1 MAFGISQSVRSRA
14 VQVCTPSLFHQAT
27 RSSRVKDVCAQIE
40 DALERKRRGEISQE
54 DYDTMKTRLK
64 SQLPILTPH
73 ATFRNGRRLN
83 ADAIPSGLSIYDKDH
98 IPDPR
103 GYWEEKRKELR
114 VKNPTVLERIL
125 LVHVT
130 PSLEGLRLV
139 FIIPDGMDL
148 ARAQRWMSEQLED
161 AEYDVCVK
169 DLARPSFIVP
179 EDYILYINEAE
190 LFKDRANLPQ
200 ISQMNTDSFSG
211 KMSHT
216 DLTDGSSQAKNAPSQ
231 VNTKHYTLNINKN
244 DNRLSGDG
252 GNPALPAGTAI
263 QPAQPGDS
271 HDSDAHHLSDTGEHQ
286 SNSKEVKSEE
296 RRVVGSEERRVKSEE
311 SNGSAAM
318 SEQAEQSTAGQ
329 AEQTEQ
335 STAGQAEQAIKEDLN
350 QGGLHRTNDRNFRAS
365 ESNDK
370 LAYLLP
376 SAAENHLDNSVA
388 SEKTGEG
395 FDAPPT
401 LERSGTEHRG
411 GAVTSPS
418 LLRSEG
424 DWGSEVE
431 PSLAKEGRGGLK
443 TSSEQGE
450 ESEERREKLEETSSK
465 DSTTQQAVEGVRG
478 EAFPSEYDGIPYD
491 DLVSKLVELLGGE
504 PQHGSRNSFIFTL
517 SCYLRYLC
525 DDNRDWIKAVIPTFG
540 EEKSRAF
547 ATVDSACNRKQ
558 ANRMPSIVRKAV
570 SLCQDEQARGR
581 AANYDTDDFGDI
593 ANPDS
598 YFYRI
603 HEMPQKLP
611 KLIKLLISKT
621 PKIYQPAVAQAV
633 FPPLGAHLCDTRFRY
648 IDNVEHE
655 ATLMNIL
662 CAPTGSGKESITQPI
677 NHIMADI
684 RLRDA
689 EQRARERAWKDE
701 CNSKGANKD
710 RRDRP
715 EGLVIQEVNID
726 MTNPAFVLR
735 MKEAE
740 NHFLY
745 AKVNELNLFDAL
757 KGKTNQHF
765 RIMELAFDLGNYGQ
779 DRVGVQ
785 SVTETVKVRFNWN
798 ACCTPKK
805 CRDYFRRVVTDGPIS
820 RISFAT
826 IERRPC
832 GSAMPIYGTY
842 DAAFDEEL
850 KPYIDN
856 LLKARGLVDC
866 PQALRLAKKLVEEN
880 AEFARLSQNYVFENL
895 SFRANVIAYLKACV
909 LYVANGMKWEKA
921 IEDFIRW
928 SERYDLWCKLKLFGQ
943 MIYDADGE
951 QEKVSRTAPNG
962 PKNLLTL
969 LPEEFTMEDYM
980 KVRRA
985 EGFDNDDLK
994 RIKGALKQWVFRG
1007 YVVKIESA
1015 EDGAEDGKSCDG
1027 YSYSSIFRKLNF
1039 LKH

>member
-1 MAFGISQSVRSRA
+1 MAFGISQSVRSRE
-14 VQVCTPSLFHQAT
+14 VQVCTPELFHQAT
-27 RSSRVKDVCAQIE
+27 KSSRVKDVCAQIE
-40 DALERKRRGEISQE
+40 DALERKRRGEIGQE

-98 IPDPR
+98 IADPT
-103 GYWEEKRKELR
+103 GWWKAKSEELR
-114 VKNPTVLERIL
+114 VKNPQVLARIL

-139 FIIPDGMDL
+139 FVMPEGMNL
-148 ARAQRWMSEQLED
+148 AEAQKWMSQQLGDE
-161 AEYDVCVK
+161 EYDVCVK

-179 EDYILYINEAE
+179 EEYILFIDEAR
-190 LFKDRANLPQ
+190 LFAPLR
-200 ISQMNTDSFSG
+200 SSSG
-211 KMSHT
+211 M
-216 DLTDGSSQAKNAPSQ
+216 DERGSNGDAASQA
-231 VNTKHYTLNINKN
+231 NTSVNINPNPKLN
-244 DNRLSGDG
+244 KHESEHDPKPQVATNQEHRPESDNSSA
-252 GNPALPAGTAI
+252 ALPAG
-263 QPAQPGDS
+263 PAVEYAQS
-271 HDSDAHHLSDTGEHQ
+271 ANHDRADDHHLG
-286 SNSKEVKSEE
+286 
-296 RRVVGSEERRVKSEE
+296 
-311 SNGSAAM
+311 
-318 SEQAEQSTAGQ
+318 
-329 AEQTEQ
+329 
-335 STAGQAEQAIKEDLN
+335 
-350 QGGLHRTNDRNFRAS
+350 
-365 ESNDK
+365 
-370 LAYLLP
+370 
-376 SAAENHLDNSVA
+376 NHGVDQDH
-388 SEKTGEG
+388 G
-395 FDAPPT
+395 
-401 LERSGTEHRG
+401 
-411 GAVTSPS
+411 
-418 LLRSEG
+418 
-424 DWGSEVE
+424 
-431 PSLAKEGRGGLK
+431 
-443 TSSEQGE
+443 GE
-450 ESEERREKLEETSSK
+450 EK
-465 DSTTQQAVEGVRG
+465 QQDFAQ
-478 EAFPSEYDGIPYD
+478 EYDGIPYEAIT
-491 DLVSKLVELLGGE
+491 SKLVELLGGE

-525 DDNRDWIKAVIPTFG
+525 DDNATWIKQVIPTFG
-540 EEKSRAF
+540 EEKKRAF
-547 ATVDSACNRKQ
+547 TTVDSACQRKQ
-558 ANRMPSIVRKAV
+558 SHRMPMIVRKAI
-570 SLCQDEQARGR
+570 SLCQQEQARGK
-581 AANYDTDDFGDI
+581 AEDYDADEFGDI
-593 ANPDS
+593 LNPDS

-611 KLIKLLISKT
+611 RLIRLLVSKT
-621 PKIYQPAVAQAV
+621 LAIYQPAVSQAV
-633 FPPLGAHLCDTRFRY
+633 FPALASHLCDTRFRY

-677 NHIMADI
+677 NRIMADI
-684 RLRDA
+684 RARDA
-689 EQRARERAWKDE
+689 QQRERERAWKDE
-701 CNSKGANKD
+701 CNRKGSNKD
-710 RRDRP
+710 KRERP

-740 NHFLY
+740 RHFLY

-805 CRDYFRRVVTDGPIS
+805 CRDYFRRVVTDGPVS

-832 GSAMPIYGTY
+832 GSEIPVYGSY
-842 DAAFDEEL
+842 DASFDEEL

-866 PQALRLAKKLVEEN
+866 PQALKLARKLMEEN

-909 LYVANGMKWEKA
+909 LYVANGMKWEKS
-921 IEDFIRW
+921 IEDFVRW

-951 QEKVSRTAPNG
+951 QDKVSRTAPNG
-962 PKNLLTL
+962 PKNLLSL
-969 LPEEFTMEDYM
+969 LPDEFTIDDYV

-985 EGFDNDDLK
+985 QGFDNDNAR
-994 RIKGALKQWVFRG
+994 RIRDAIHQWVHRG
-1007 YVVKIESA
+1007 YVAKVE
-1015 EDGAEDGKSCDG
+1015 GADTDTDSP
-1027 YSYSSIFRKLNF
+1027 IFRKVKF
-1039 LKH
+1039 LKG

>member
-1 MAFGISQSVRSRA
+1 MAFGISQSVRSRE
-14 VQVCTPSLFHQAT
+14 VQVCTPELFHQAT
-27 RSSRVKDVCAQIE
+27 KSSRVKDVCAQIE
-40 DALERKRRGEISQE
+40 DALERKRRGEIGQE

-98 IPDPR
+98 IADPR
-103 GYWEEKRKELR
+103 GWWKAKSEELR
-114 VKNPTVLERIL
+114 VKNPQVLARIL

-139 FIIPDGMDL
+139 FVMPEGMNL
-148 ARAQRWMSEQLED
+148 AEAQKWMSQQLGDE
-161 AEYDVCVK
+161 EYDVCVK

-179 EDYILYINEAE
+179 EEYILFIDEAR
-190 LFKDRANLPQ
+190 LFAPLR
-200 ISQMNTDSFSG
+200 SSSG
-211 KMSHT
+211 M
-216 DLTDGSSQAKNAPSQ
+216 DERGSNGDAASQA
-231 VNTKHYTLNINKN
+231 NTSVNINPNPKLN
-244 DNRLSGDG
+244 EHESEHDPKPQVATNQEHRPESDNS
-252 GNPALPAGTAI
+252 PAALPAGTAAEY
-263 QPAQPGDS
+263 AQS
-271 HDSDAHHLSDTGEHQ
+271 ANHDCADDHHIG
-286 SNSKEVKSEE
+286 
-296 RRVVGSEERRVKSEE
+296 
-311 SNGSAAM
+311 
-318 SEQAEQSTAGQ
+318 
-329 AEQTEQ
+329 
-335 STAGQAEQAIKEDLN
+335 
-350 QGGLHRTNDRNFRAS
+350 
-365 ESNDK
+365 
-370 LAYLLP
+370 
-376 SAAENHLDNSVA
+376 NHGVDQDH
-388 SEKTGEG
+388 G
-395 FDAPPT
+395 
-401 LERSGTEHRG
+401 
-411 GAVTSPS
+411 
-418 LLRSEG
+418 
-424 DWGSEVE
+424 
-431 PSLAKEGRGGLK
+431 
-443 TSSEQGE
+443 GE
-450 ESEERREKLEETSSK
+450 EKRQ
-465 DSTTQQAVEGVRG
+465 DFAQ
-478 EAFPSEYDGIPYD
+478 EYDGIPYEAIT
-491 DLVSKLVELLGGE
+491 SKLVELLGGE

-525 DDNRDWIKAVIPTFG
+525 DDNAAWIKQVIPTFG
-540 EEKSRAF
+540 EEKKRAF
-547 ATVDSACNRKQ
+547 TTVDSACQRKQ
-558 ANRMPSIVRKAV
+558 SHRMPMIVRKAI
-570 SLCQDEQARGR
+570 SLCQQEQARGK
-581 AANYDTDDFGDI
+581 AADYDADEFGDI
-593 ANPDS
+593 LNPDS

-611 KLIKLLISKT
+611 RLIRLLVSKT
-621 PKIYQPAVAQAV
+621 PAIYQPAVSQAV
-633 FPPLGAHLCDTRFRY
+633 FPALASHLCDTRFRY
-648 IDNVEHE
+648 VDNVEHE

-677 NHIMADI
+677 NRIMADI
-684 RLRDA
+684 RARDA
-689 EQRARERAWKDE
+689 EQRERERAWKDE
-701 CNSKGANKD
+701 CNRKGSNKD
-710 RRDRP
+710 KRERP

-740 NHFLY
+740 RHFLY

-805 CRDYFRRVVTDGPIS
+805 CRDYFRRVVTDGPVS

-832 GSAMPIYGTY
+832 GSEIPVYGSY

-866 PQALRLAKKLVEEN
+866 PQALRLARKLMEEN

-909 LYVANGMKWEKA
+909 LYVANGMKWEKS
-921 IEDFIRW
+921 IEDFVRW

-951 QEKVSRTAPNG
+951 QDKVSRTAPNG
-962 PKNLLTL
+962 PKNLLSL
-969 LPEEFTMEDYM
+969 LPDEFTMDDYV

-985 EGFDNDDLK
+985 QGFDNDNAR
-994 RIKGALKQWVFRG
+994 RIRDAIHQWVHRG
-1007 YVVKIESA
+1007 YVAKVE
-1015 EDGAEDGKSCDG
+1015 GADTDTDSP
-1027 YSYSSIFRKLNF
+1027 IFRKVKF
-1039 LKH
+1039 LKG

>member
-1 MAFGISQSVRSRA
+1 MAFGISQSVRSRE
-14 VQVCTPSLFHQAT
+14 VQVCTPELFHQAAG
-27 RSSRVKDVCAQIE
+27 SSRVKDVCAQIE
-40 DALERKRRGEISQE
+40 DALERKRRGEIGQE

-98 IPDPR
+98 IPNPK
-103 GYWEEKRKELR
+103 GYWEVKSEELR
-114 VKNPTVLERIL
+114 VKNPSALERIL

-139 FIIPDGMDL
+139 FTIPDGMDL
-148 ARAQRWMSEQLED
+148 AQAQKWMSQQLGDE
-161 AEYDVCVK
+161 EYDVCVK

-179 EDYILYINEAE
+179 EDYILFINESE
-190 LFKDRANLPQ
+190 LF
-200 ISQMNTDSFSG
+200 G
-211 KMSHT
+211 
-216 DLTDGSSQAKNAPSQ
+216 
-231 VNTKHYTLNINKN
+231 
-244 DNRLSGDG
+244 
-252 GNPALPAGTAI
+252 
-263 QPAQPGDS
+263 
-271 HDSDAHHLSDTGEHQ
+271 
-286 SNSKEVKSEE
+286 VKSEE
-296 RRVVGSEERRVKSEE
+296 RRVKNSNVSAPQLNNQHLIDNNQNNKGNDETNRLSGNGGNPAVSPGSPAEHAQPADTNHSDDNHIGD
-311 SNGSAAM
+311 NG
-318 SEQAEQSTAGQ
+318 G
-329 AEQTEQ
+329 
-335 STAGQAEQAIKEDLN
+335 N
-350 QGGLHRTNDRNFRAS
+350 QGNGGMETEKNF
-365 ESNDK
+365 
-370 LAYLLP
+370 P
-376 SAAENHLDNSVA
+376 M
-388 SEKTGEG
+388 
-395 FDAPPT
+395 
-401 LERSGTEHRG
+401 
-411 GAVTSPS
+411 
-418 LLRSEG
+418 
-424 DWGSEVE
+424 
-431 PSLAKEGRGGLK
+431 
-443 TSSEQGE
+443 
-450 ESEERREKLEETSSK
+450 
-465 DSTTQQAVEGVRG
+465 
-478 EAFPSEYDGIPYD
+478 EYDGIPYSSIT
-491 DLVSKLVELLGGE
+491 SKLVELLGGE

-525 DDNRDWIKAVIPTFG
+525 DDNRDWIKAILPTFG
-540 EEKSRAF
+540 EEQKRAF
-547 ATVDSACNRKQ
+547 TTVDSACQRKQ
-558 ANRMPSIVRKAV
+558 SHRMPMIVRKAIT
-570 SLCQDEQARGR
+570 LCQEERARGR
-581 AANYDTDDFGDI
+581 ASDYDADEFGDI
-593 ANPDS
+593 LNPDS

-611 KLIKLLISKT
+611 RLIRLLVSKT
-621 PKIYQPAVAQAV
+621 PAIYQPAVSQAV
-633 FPPLGAHLCDTRFRY
+633 FPALASHLCDTRFRY
-648 IDNVEHE
+648 VDNVEHE

-677 NHIMADI
+677 NRIMADI
-684 RLRDA
+684 RARDA
-689 EQRARERAWKDE
+689 EQRERERAWKDE
-701 CNSKGANKD
+701 CNRKGSNKD
-710 RRDRP
+710 KRERP

-740 NHFLY
+740 RHFLY

-805 CRDYFRRVVTDGPIS
+805 CRDYFRRVVTDGPVS

-832 GSAMPIYGTY
+832 GSEIPVYGTY

-866 PQALRLAKKLVEEN
+866 PQALRLARKLMEEN

-909 LYVANGMKWEKA
+909 LYVANGMKWEKS
-921 IEDFIRW
+921 IEDFVRW

-951 QEKVSRTAPNG
+951 QDKVSRTAPNG
-962 PKNLLTL
+962 PKNLLSL
-969 LPEEFTMEDYM
+969 LPDEFTIDDYV

-985 EGFDNDDLK
+985 QGFDNDNAR
-994 RIKGALKQWVFRG
+994 RIRDAIHQWVHRG
-1007 YVVKIESA
+1007 YVAKVE
-1015 EDGAEDGKSCDG
+1015 GADTDTDSP
-1027 YSYSSIFRKLNF
+1027 IFRKVKF
-1039 LKH
+1039 LKG

>member
-1 MAFGISQSVRSRA
+1 MTFGISQSVRSRE
-14 VQVCTPSLFHQAT
+14 VQVCTPELFHQAT
-27 RSSRVKDVCAQIE
+27 KSSRVKDVCAQIE
-40 DALERKRRGEISQE
+40 DALERKRRGEIGKE

-98 IPDPR
+98 IADPT
-103 GYWEEKRKELR
+103 GWWKAKSEELR
-114 VKNPTVLERIL
+114 VKNPQVLARIL

-139 FIIPDGMDL
+139 FVMPEGMNL
-148 ARAQRWMSEQLED
+148 AEAQKWMSQQLGDE
-161 AEYDVCVK
+161 EYDVCVK

-179 EDYILYINEAE
+179 EDYILFIDEARLFAEVETPSDADDAAPHANTHENTNHNTNENPNE
-190 LFKDRANLPQ
+190 NENKTEKEHRPESDN
-200 ISQMNTDSFSG
+200 
-211 KMSHT
+211 
-216 DLTDGSSQAKNAPSQ
+216 SSA
-231 VNTKHYTLNINKN
+231 V
-244 DNRLSGDG
+244 
-252 GNPALPAGTAI
+252 LPAG
-263 QPAQPGDS
+263 PAVEHAQS
-271 HDSDAHHLSDTGEHQ
+271 ANHDRADDHHIG
-286 SNSKEVKSEE
+286 
-296 RRVVGSEERRVKSEE
+296 
-311 SNGSAAM
+311 
-318 SEQAEQSTAGQ
+318 
-329 AEQTEQ
+329 
-335 STAGQAEQAIKEDLN
+335 
-350 QGGLHRTNDRNFRAS
+350 
-365 ESNDK
+365 
-370 LAYLLP
+370 
-376 SAAENHLDNSVA
+376 NHGVDQDH
-388 SEKTGEG
+388 G
-395 FDAPPT
+395 
-401 LERSGTEHRG
+401 
-411 GAVTSPS
+411 
-418 LLRSEG
+418 
-424 DWGSEVE
+424 
-431 PSLAKEGRGGLK
+431 
-443 TSSEQGE
+443 GE
-450 ESEERREKLEETSSK
+450 ESRQ
-465 DSTTQQAVEGVRG
+465 DFAQ
-478 EAFPSEYDGIPYD
+478 EYDGIPYEAIT
-491 DLVSKLVELLGGE
+491 SKLVELLGGE

-525 DDNRDWIKAVIPTFG
+525 DDNATWIKQVIPTFG
-540 EEKSRAF
+540 EEKKRAF
-547 ATVDSACNRKQ
+547 TTVDSACQRKQ
-558 ANRMPSIVRKAV
+558 SHRMPMIVRKAI
-570 SLCQDEQARGR
+570 SLCQEERARGK
-581 AANYDTDDFGDI
+581 AADYDADEFGDI
-593 ANPDS
+593 LNPDS

-611 KLIKLLISKT
+611 RLIRLLVSKT
-621 PKIYQPAVAQAV
+621 PAIYQPAVSQAV
-633 FPPLGAHLCDTRFRY
+633 FPALASHLCDTRFRY

-677 NHIMADI
+677 NRIMADI
-684 RLRDA
+684 RARDA
-689 EQRARERAWKDE
+689 EQRERERAWKDE
-701 CNSKGANKD
+701 CNRKGSNKD
-710 RRDRP
+710 KRERP

-740 NHFLY
+740 RHFLY

-805 CRDYFRRVVTDGPIS
+805 CRDYFRRVVTDGPVS

-832 GSAMPIYGTY
+832 GSEIPVYGSY
-842 DAAFDEEL
+842 DVAFDEEL

-866 PQALRLAKKLVEEN
+866 PQALRLARKLVEEN

-909 LYVANGMKWEKA
+909 LYVANGMKWEKS
-921 IEDFIRW
+921 IEDFVRW

-951 QEKVSRTAPNG
+951 QDKVNRTAPNG
-962 PKNLLTL
+962 PKNLLSL
-969 LPEEFTMEDYM
+969 LPDEFTMDDYV

-985 EGFDNDDLK
+985 QGFDNDNAK
-994 RIKGALKQWVFRG
+994 RIKDAIHQWVHRG
-1007 YVVKIESA
+1007 YVAKVE
-1015 EDGAEDGKSCDG
+1015 GADTDTDSP
-1027 YSYSSIFRKLNF
+1027 IFRKV
-1039 LKH
+1039 KG

>member
-1 MAFGISQSVRSRA
+1 MAFGISQSVRSRE
-14 VQVCTPSLFHQAT
+14 VQVCTLELFHQAT
-27 RSSRVKDVCAQIE
+27 KSSRVKDVCAQIE
-40 DALERKRRGEISQE
+40 DALERKRRGEIGQE

-98 IPDPR
+98 IADPT
-103 GYWEEKRKELR
+103 GWWKAKSEELR
-114 VKNPTVLERIL
+114 MKNLSALQRIL

-139 FIIPDGMDL
+139 FVMPEGMNL
-148 ARAQRWMSEQLED
+148 AEAQKWMSQQLGDE
-161 AEYDVCVK
+161 EYDVCVK

-179 EDYILYINEAE
+179 EDYILFIDEARLFAEVETPSDADDAAPHANTHENTNHNTNENE
-190 LFKDRANLPQ
+190 NKTEKEHRPESDN
-200 ISQMNTDSFSG
+200 
-211 KMSHT
+211 
-216 DLTDGSSQAKNAPSQ
+216 SSA
-231 VNTKHYTLNINKN
+231 
-244 DNRLSGDG
+244 
-252 GNPALPAGTAI
+252 ALPAGTAVEH
-263 QPAQPGDS
+263 AQS
-271 HDSDAHHLSDTGEHQ
+271 ANHDCADDHHLG
-286 SNSKEVKSEE
+286 
-296 RRVVGSEERRVKSEE
+296 
-311 SNGSAAM
+311 
-318 SEQAEQSTAGQ
+318 
-329 AEQTEQ
+329 
-335 STAGQAEQAIKEDLN
+335 
-350 QGGLHRTNDRNFRAS
+350 
-365 ESNDK
+365 
-370 LAYLLP
+370 
-376 SAAENHLDNSVA
+376 NHGVDQDH
-388 SEKTGEG
+388 G
-395 FDAPPT
+395 
-401 LERSGTEHRG
+401 
-411 GAVTSPS
+411 
-418 LLRSEG
+418 
-424 DWGSEVE
+424 
-431 PSLAKEGRGGLK
+431 
-443 TSSEQGE
+443 GE
-450 ESEERREKLEETSSK
+450 EK
-465 DSTTQQAVEGVRG
+465 QQDFAQ
-478 EAFPSEYDGIPYD
+478 EYDGISYEAIT
-491 DLVSKLVELLGGE
+491 SKLVELLGGE

-525 DDNRDWIKAVIPTFG
+525 DDNATWIKQVIPTFG
-540 EEKSRAF
+540 EEKKRAF
-547 ATVDSACNRKQ
+547 TTVDSACQRKQ
-558 ANRMPSIVRKAV
+558 SHRMPMIVRKAI
-570 SLCQDEQARGR
+570 SLCQEERARGK
-581 AANYDTDDFGDI
+581 AADYDADEFGDI
-593 ANPDS
+593 LNPDS

-611 KLIKLLISKT
+611 RLIRLLVSKT
-621 PKIYQPAVAQAV
+621 PAIYQPAVSQAV
-633 FPPLGAHLCDTRFRY
+633 FPALASHLCDTRFRY

-677 NHIMADI
+677 NRIMADI
-684 RLRDA
+684 RARDA
-689 EQRARERAWKDE
+689 QQRERERAWKDE
-701 CNSKGANKD
+701 CNRKGSNKD
-710 RRDRP
+710 KRERP

-740 NHFLY
+740 RHFLY

-805 CRDYFRRVVTDGPIS
+805 CRDYFRRVVTDGPVS

-832 GSAMPIYGTY
+832 GSEIPVYGSY
-842 DAAFDEEL
+842 DASFDEEL

-866 PQALRLAKKLVEEN
+866 PQALRLARKLMEEN

-909 LYVANGMKWEKA
+909 LYVANGMKWEKS
-921 IEDFIRW
+921 IEDFVRW

-951 QEKVSRTAPNG
+951 QDKVSRTAPNG
-962 PKNLLTL
+962 PKNLLSL
-969 LPEEFTMEDYM
+969 LPDEFTMDDYV

-985 EGFDNDDLK
+985 QGFDNDNAR
-994 RIKGALKQWVFRG
+994 RIRDAIHQWVHRG
-1007 YVVKIESA
+1007 YVAKVE
-1015 EDGAEDGKSCDG
+1015 GADTDTDSP
-1027 YSYSSIFRKLNF
+1027 IFRKVKF
-1039 LKH
+1039 LKG

>member
-1 MAFGISQSVRSRA
+1 MAFGISQSVRSRE
-14 VQVCTPSLFHQAT
+14 VQVCTPELFHQAT
-27 RSSRVKDVCAQIE
+27 KSSRVKDVCAQIE
-40 DALERKRRGEISQE
+40 DALEHKRRGEIGQE

-98 IPDPR
+98 IADPR
-103 GYWEEKRKELR
+103 GWWKAKSEELR
-114 VKNPTVLERIL
+114 VKNPQVLARIL

-139 FIIPDGMDL
+139 FVMPEGMNL
-148 ARAQRWMSEQLED
+148 AEAQKWMSQQLGDE
-161 AEYDVCVK
+161 EYDVCVK

-179 EDYILYINEAE
+179 EDYILFIDEARLFAEVETPSDADDAAPHANTHENTNHNTNENENKTEKEHRPESDNSPAALPDSPAVE
-190 LFKDRANLPQ
+190 HAQSDNHDRA
-200 ISQMNTDSFSG
+200 D
-211 KMSHT
+211 
-216 DLTDGSSQAKNAPSQ
+216 D
-231 VNTKHYTLNINKN
+231 
-244 DNRLSGDG
+244 
-252 GNPALPAGTAI
+252 
-263 QPAQPGDS
+263 
-271 HDSDAHHLSDTGEHQ
+271 HHLGNHGVDQDHGG
-286 SNSKEVKSEE
+286 EE
-296 RRVVGSEERRVKSEE
+296 RRQDF
-311 SNGSAAM
+311 A
-318 SEQAEQSTAGQ
+318 Q
-329 AEQTEQ
+329 
-335 STAGQAEQAIKEDLN
+335 
-350 QGGLHRTNDRNFRAS
+350 
-365 ESNDK
+365 
-370 LAYLLP
+370 
-376 SAAENHLDNSVA
+376 
-388 SEKTGEG
+388 
-395 FDAPPT
+395 
-401 LERSGTEHRG
+401 
-411 GAVTSPS
+411 
-418 LLRSEG
+418 
-424 DWGSEVE
+424 
-431 PSLAKEGRGGLK
+431 
-443 TSSEQGE
+443 
-450 ESEERREKLEETSSK
+450 
-465 DSTTQQAVEGVRG
+465 
-478 EAFPSEYDGIPYD
+478 EYDGISYEAIT
-491 DLVSKLVELLGGE
+491 SKLVELLGGE

-525 DDNRDWIKAVIPTFG
+525 DDNSTWIKQVIPTFG
-540 EEKSRAF
+540 EEKKRAF
-547 ATVDSACNRKQ
+547 TTVDSACQRKQ
-558 ANRMPSIVRKAV
+558 SHRMPMIVRKAI
-570 SLCQDEQARGR
+570 SLCQEERARGK
-581 AANYDTDDFGDI
+581 AADYDADEFGDI
-593 ANPDS
+593 QNPDS

-611 KLIKLLISKT
+611 RLIRLLVSKT
-621 PKIYQPAVAQAV
+621 PAIYQPAVSQAV
-633 FPPLGAHLCDTRFRY
+633 FPALASHLCDTRFRY

-677 NHIMADI
+677 NRIMADI
-684 RLRDA
+684 RARDA
-689 EQRARERAWKDE
+689 EQRERERAWKDE
-701 CNSKGANKD
+701 CNRKGSNKD
-710 RRDRP
+710 KRERP

-740 NHFLY
+740 RHFLY

-805 CRDYFRRVVTDGPIS
+805 CRDYFRRVVTDGPVS

-832 GSAMPIYGTY
+832 GSEIPVYGSY

-866 PQALRLAKKLVEEN
+866 PQALRLARKLMEEN

-909 LYVANGMKWEKA
+909 LYVANGMKWEKS
-921 IEDFIRW
+921 IEDFVRW

-951 QEKVSRTAPNG
+951 QDKVSRTAPNG
-962 PKNLLTL
+962 PKNLLSL
-969 LPEEFTMEDYM
+969 LPDEFTMDDYV

-985 EGFDNDDLK
+985 QGFDNDNAR
-994 RIKGALKQWVFRG
+994 RIRDAIHQWVHRG
-1007 YVVKIESA
+1007 YVAKVE
-1015 EDGAEDGKSCDG
+1015 GADTDTDSP
-1027 YSYSSIFRKLNF
+1027 IFRKVKF
-1039 LKH
+1039 LKG

>member
-1 MAFGISQSVRSRA
+1 MAFGISQSVRSRE
-14 VQVCTPSLFHQAT
+14 VQVCTPELFHQAT
-27 RSSRVKDVCAQIE
+27 KSSRVKDVCAQIE
-40 DALERKRRGEISQE
+40 DALERKRRGEIGQE

-98 IPDPR
+98 IADPT
-103 GYWEEKRKELR
+103 GWWKAKSEELR
-114 VKNPTVLERIL
+114 VKNPQVLARIL

-139 FIIPDGMDL
+139 FVMPEGMNL
-148 ARAQRWMSEQLED
+148 AEAQKWMSQQLGDE
-161 AEYDVCVK
+161 EYDVCVK

-179 EDYILYINEAE
+179 EEYILFIDEAR
-190 LFKDRANLPQ
+190 LFAPLR
-200 ISQMNTDSFSG
+200 SSSG
-211 KMSHT
+211 M
-216 DLTDGSSQAKNAPSQ
+216 DERGSNGDAASQA
-231 VNTKHYTLNINKN
+231 NTSVNINPNPKLN
-244 DNRLSGDG
+244 EHESEHDPKPQVATNQEHQPESDNS
-252 GNPALPAGTAI
+252 PAALPAGTAVEY
-263 QPAQPGDS
+263 AQS
-271 HDSDAHHLSDTGEHQ
+271 ANHDRADDHHLG
-286 SNSKEVKSEE
+286 
-296 RRVVGSEERRVKSEE
+296 
-311 SNGSAAM
+311 
-318 SEQAEQSTAGQ
+318 
-329 AEQTEQ
+329 
-335 STAGQAEQAIKEDLN
+335 
-350 QGGLHRTNDRNFRAS
+350 
-365 ESNDK
+365 
-370 LAYLLP
+370 
-376 SAAENHLDNSVA
+376 NHGVDQDH
-388 SEKTGEG
+388 G
-395 FDAPPT
+395 
-401 LERSGTEHRG
+401 
-411 GAVTSPS
+411 
-418 LLRSEG
+418 
-424 DWGSEVE
+424 
-431 PSLAKEGRGGLK
+431 
-443 TSSEQGE
+443 GE
-450 ESEERREKLEETSSK
+450 EKRQ
-465 DSTTQQAVEGVRG
+465 DFAQ
-478 EAFPSEYDGIPYD
+478 EYDGISYEAIT
-491 DLVSKLVELLGGE
+491 SKLVELLGGE

-525 DDNRDWIKAVIPTFG
+525 DDNATWIKQVIPTFG
-540 EEKSRAF
+540 EEKKRAF
-547 ATVDSACNRKQ
+547 TTVDSACQRKQ
-558 ANRMPSIVRKAV
+558 SHRMPMIVRKAI
-570 SLCQDEQARGR
+570 SLCQQEQARGK
-581 AANYDTDDFGDI
+581 ADDYDADEFGDI
-593 ANPDS
+593 LNPDS

-611 KLIKLLISKT
+611 RLIRLLVSKT
-621 PKIYQPAVAQAV
+621 PAIYQPAVSQAV
-633 FPPLGAHLCDTRFRY
+633 FPALASHLCDTRFRY

-677 NHIMADI
+677 NRIMADI
-684 RLRDA
+684 RARDA
-689 EQRARERAWKDE
+689 QQRERERAWKDE
-701 CNSKGANKD
+701 CNRKGSNKD
-710 RRDRP
+710 KRERP

-740 NHFLY
+740 RHFLY

-805 CRDYFRRVVTDGPIS
+805 CRDYFRRVVTDGPVS

-832 GSAMPIYGTY
+832 GSEIPVYGSY
-842 DAAFDEEL
+842 DASFDEEL

-866 PQALRLAKKLVEEN
+866 PQALKLARKLMEEN

-909 LYVANGMKWEKA
+909 LYVANGMKWEKS
-921 IEDFIRW
+921 IEDFVRW

-951 QEKVSRTAPNG
+951 QDKVSRTAPNG
-962 PKNLLTL
+962 PKNLLSL
-969 LPEEFTMEDYM
+969 LPDEFTMDDYV

-985 EGFDNDDLK
+985 QGFDNDNAR
-994 RIKGALKQWVFRG
+994 RIRDAIHQWVHRG
-1007 YVVKIESA
+1007 YVAKVE
-1015 EDGAEDGKSCDG
+1015 GADTDSP
-1027 YSYSSIFRKLNF
+1027 IFRKVKF
-1039 LKH
+1039 LKG

>member
-1 MAFGISQSVRSRA
+1 MAFGISQSVRSRE
-14 VQVCTPSLFHQAT
+14 VQVCTPELFHQAT
-27 RSSRVKDVCAQIE
+27 KSSRVKDVCAQIE
-40 DALERKRRGEISQE
+40 DALERKRRGEIGQE

-98 IPDPR
+98 IADPT
-103 GYWEEKRKELR
+103 GWWKAKSEELR
-114 VKNPTVLERIL
+114 VKNPQVLARIL

-139 FIIPDGMDL
+139 FVMPEGMNL
-148 ARAQRWMSEQLED
+148 AEAQKWMSQQLGDE
-161 AEYDVCVK
+161 EYDVCVK

-179 EDYILYINEAE
+179 EDYILFIDEARLFAQVETPTEADDAAPHANTHENTNPNTNENPNENTNENPNENENKTEKEHRPEGDSGAAALPDSAAAE
-190 LFKDRANLPQ
+190 HAQSADHDRA
-200 ISQMNTDSFSG
+200 
-211 KMSHT
+211 
-216 DLTDGSSQAKNAPSQ
+216 
-231 VNTKHYTLNINKN
+231 
-244 DNRLSGDG
+244 DNHHIGNHGVDQDHG
-252 GNPALPAGTAI
+252 G
-263 QPAQPGDS
+263 
-271 HDSDAHHLSDTGEHQ
+271 
-286 SNSKEVKSEE
+286 EE
-296 RRVVGSEERRVKSEE
+296 RR
-311 SNGSAAM
+311 
-318 SEQAEQSTAGQ
+318 Q
-329 AEQTEQ
+329 
-335 STAGQAEQAIKEDLN
+335 D
-350 QGGLHRTNDRNFRAS
+350 F
-365 ESNDK
+365 
-370 LAYLLP
+370 
-376 SAAENHLDNSVA
+376 
-388 SEKTGEG
+388 
-395 FDAPPT
+395 
-401 LERSGTEHRG
+401 
-411 GAVTSPS
+411 
-418 LLRSEG
+418 
-424 DWGSEVE
+424 
-431 PSLAKEGRGGLK
+431 AK
-443 TSSEQGE
+443 
-450 ESEERREKLEETSSK
+450 
-465 DSTTQQAVEGVRG
+465 
-478 EAFPSEYDGIPYD
+478 EYDGIPYEAITR
-491 DLVSKLVELLGGE
+491 KLVELLGGE

-525 DDNRDWIKAVIPTFG
+525 DDNAAWIKQVIPTFG
-540 EEKSRAF
+540 EEQKRAF
-547 ATVDSACNRKQ
+547 TTVDSACQRKQ
-558 ANRMPSIVRKAV
+558 SHRMPMIVRKAIT
-570 SLCQDEQARGR
+570 LCQEERARGK
-581 AANYDTDDFGDI
+581 AADYDADEFGDI
-593 ANPDS
+593 LNPDS

-611 KLIKLLISKT
+611 RLIRLLVSKT
-621 PKIYQPAVAQAV
+621 PAIYQPAVSQAV
-633 FPPLGAHLCDTRFRY
+633 FPALASHLCDTRFRY
-648 IDNVEHE
+648 IDNVEYE

-677 NHIMADI
+677 NRIMADI
-684 RLRDA
+684 RARDA
-689 EQRARERAWKDE
+689 QQREREREWKDE
-701 CNSKGANKD
+701 CNRKGSNKD
-710 RRDRP
+710 KRERP

-740 NHFLY
+740 RHFLY

-805 CRDYFRRVVTDGPIS
+805 CRDYFRRVVTDGPVS

-832 GSAMPIYGTY
+832 GSEIPVYGSY

-866 PQALRLAKKLVEEN
+866 PQALKLARKLMEEN

-909 LYVANGMKWEKA
+909 LYVANGMKWEKS
-921 IEDFIRW
+921 IEDFVRW

-951 QEKVSRTAPNG
+951 QDKVSRTAPNG
-962 PKNLLTL
+962 PKNLLSL
-969 LPEEFTMEDYM
+969 LPDEFTMDDYV

-985 EGFDNDDLK
+985 QGFDNDNAR
-994 RIKGALKQWVFRG
+994 RIRDAIHQWVHRG
-1007 YVVKIESA
+1007 YVAKVE
-1015 EDGAEDGKSCDG
+1015 GADADTDSP
-1027 YSYSSIFRKLNF
+1027 IFRKV
-1039 LKH
+1039 KG

>member
-1 MAFGISQSVRSRA
+1 MAFGISQSVRSRE
-14 VQVCTPSLFHQAT
+14 VQVCTPELFHQAT
-27 RSSRVKDVCAQIE
+27 KSSRVKDVCAQIE
-40 DALERKRRGEISQE
+40 DALERKRRGEIGQE

-98 IPDPR
+98 IADPT
-103 GYWEEKRKELR
+103 GWWKAKSEELR
-114 VKNPTVLERIL
+114 VKNPQVLARIL

-139 FIIPDGMDL
+139 FVMPEGMNL
-148 ARAQRWMSEQLED
+148 AEAQKWMSQQLGDE
-161 AEYDVCVK
+161 EYDVCVK

-179 EDYILYINEAE
+179 EDYILFIDEARLFAEVETPSDADDAAPHANTHENTNHNTNENPNENENKTEKEHRPESDNSPAALPDSPAVE
-190 LFKDRANLPQ
+190 HAQSANHDRA
-200 ISQMNTDSFSG
+200 D
-211 KMSHT
+211 
-216 DLTDGSSQAKNAPSQ
+216 D
-231 VNTKHYTLNINKN
+231 
-244 DNRLSGDG
+244 
-252 GNPALPAGTAI
+252 
-263 QPAQPGDS
+263 
-271 HDSDAHHLSDTGEHQ
+271 HHLG
-286 SNSKEVKSEE
+286 
-296 RRVVGSEERRVKSEE
+296 
-311 SNGSAAM
+311 
-318 SEQAEQSTAGQ
+318 
-329 AEQTEQ
+329 
-335 STAGQAEQAIKEDLN
+335 
-350 QGGLHRTNDRNFRAS
+350 
-365 ESNDK
+365 
-370 LAYLLP
+370 
-376 SAAENHLDNSVA
+376 NHGVDQNH
-388 SEKTGEG
+388 G
-395 FDAPPT
+395 
-401 LERSGTEHRG
+401 
-411 GAVTSPS
+411 
-418 LLRSEG
+418 
-424 DWGSEVE
+424 
-431 PSLAKEGRGGLK
+431 
-443 TSSEQGE
+443 GE
-450 ESEERREKLEETSSK
+450 EK
-465 DSTTQQAVEGVRG
+465 QQDFAQ
-478 EAFPSEYDGIPYD
+478 EYDGISYEAIT
-491 DLVSKLVELLGGE
+491 SKLVELLGGE

-525 DDNRDWIKAVIPTFG
+525 DDNATWIKQVIPTFG
-540 EEKSRAF
+540 EEKKRAF
-547 ATVDSACNRKQ
+547 TTVDSACQRKQ
-558 ANRMPSIVRKAV
+558 SHRMPMIVRKAV
-570 SLCQDEQARGR
+570 SLCQEERARGK
-581 AANYDTDDFGDI
+581 AADYDADEFGDI
-593 ANPDS
+593 LNPDS

-611 KLIKLLISKT
+611 RLIRLLVSKT
-621 PKIYQPAVAQAV
+621 PAIYQPAVSQAV
-633 FPPLGAHLCDTRFRY
+633 FPALASHLCDTRFRY
-648 IDNVEHE
+648 VDNVEHE

-677 NHIMADI
+677 NRIMADI
-684 RLRDA
+684 RARDA
-689 EQRARERAWKDE
+689 EQRERERAWKDE
-701 CNSKGANKD
+701 CNRKGSNKD
-710 RRDRP
+710 KRERP

-740 NHFLY
+740 RHFLY

-805 CRDYFRRVVTDGPIS
+805 CRDYFRRVVTDGPVS

-832 GSAMPIYGTY
+832 GSEIPVYGSY

-866 PQALRLAKKLVEEN
+866 PQALRLARKLMEEN

-909 LYVANGMKWEKA
+909 LYVANGMKWEKS
-921 IEDFIRW
+921 IEDFVRW

-951 QEKVSRTAPNG
+951 QDKVSRTAPNG
-962 PKNLLTL
+962 PKNLLSL
-969 LPEEFTMEDYM
+969 LPDEFTMDDYV

-985 EGFDNDDLK
+985 QGFDNDNAR
-994 RIKGALKQWVFRG
+994 RIRDAIHQWVHRG
-1007 YVVKIESA
+1007 YVAKVE
-1015 EDGAEDGKSCDG
+1015 GADTDTDSP
-1027 YSYSSIFRKLNF
+1027 IFRKV
-1039 LKH
+1039 KG